1 MLWEKVN
8 VKVEGGLDFD
18 LPRMFWIE
26 QRFNKQKLD
35 DVRQTTKEE
44 LNKVLPSNLEG
55 KRIAITAGS
64 RGINNISSIVKAIAE
79 SLKEKG
85 AKPFVVPA
93 MEAMAE
99 LRLKGRR
106 RFLPNTV

>member
-1 MLWEKVN
+1 MLWEKVS

-26 QRFNKQKLD
+26 QKFNKQKLD

-44 LNKVLPSNLEG
+44 LNKVLSSDLEG

-64 RGINNISSIVKAIAE
+64 RGINNISSIVKAIADFLKRKAQ
-79 SLKEKG
+79 SLLS
-85 AKPFVVPA
+85 F
-93 MEAMAE
+93 
-99 LRLKGRR
+99 R
-106 RFLPNTV
+106 